1 MADVTIYVESVALP
15 NFAVI
20 DPASGMSN
28 AVEVIRGGRRF
39 YCCSESLTKAWLELP
54 FSTPPV
60 KADGLPEVLRRCRRR
75 RSEHGGHALEH
86 LRALLLA
93 HLRRLV
99 AHQFGRY
106 PAAGGGHLSLL
117 IVASE
122 LQRDGDPALGG

>member
-1 MADVTIYVESVALP
+1 MGVSPYQGRR
-15 NFAVI
+15 
-20 DPASGMSN
+20 SGAKVGLRPLTRWSSRM
-28 AVEVIRGGRRF
+28 RRF
-39 YCCSESLTKAWLELP
+39 YCCSEWLTRPWPELP

-60 KADGLPEVLRRCRRR
+60 KTDRPPEVLRRCRRR
-75 RSEHGGHALEH
+75 RSEHGGHALEY

-117 IVASE
+117 IVATE
-122 LQRDGDPALGG
+122 LHRDGDPAFGG